1 MRLLSGFVNTN
12 YLFSMTEEDADKEQE
27 KLYRLKHIIHIFNI
41 GKIHSNIFHNT
52 LQIHYF
58 ELRGASME
66 QQQIITKVYSGYREG
81 PAGLPTQTQ

>member
-12 YLFSMTEEDADKEQE
+12 YLFSMTEEDADEEQE

-41 GKIHSNIFHNT
+41 GQIHGNIFHNT

-58 ELRGASME
+58 ELMTIVFFS
-66 QQQIITKVYSGYREG
+66 SGYKEG
-81 PAGLPTQTQ
+81 RAGLPTQTQ